1 MKTVWVKSVRG
12 CKLSKI
18 LNSFFR
24 FMSAKTANRI
34 KSHFEPRIYP
44 TGIDFLKV
52 NNGKTRTI
60 CKNKVKI
67 KTLVFPVN
75 IEHSSRMVQVFQ
87 LLT

>member
-1 MKTVWVKSVRG
+1 
-12 CKLSKI
+12 
-18 LNSFFR
+18 
-24 FMSAKTANRI
+24 MSAKTANRI
-34 KSHFEPRIYP
+34 KSHFELRIYP